1 MASSDL
7 IAFFLGLGLP
17 GMFSLAFAE
26 KFVPII
32 PSYVMLMLLGMTVTE
47 TAMLLPAILAT
58 ATGSLVASLGWYGIG
73 RCLGEDRV
81 QAAVARFG
89 KYVLLRPRTY
99 ERLAAAYRE
108 NRFRVTLIGQTVPVA
123 RIYLALPAGVLKL
136 RPAAFVP
143 AAAIG
148 ILLWN
153 APFLT
158 LGHLLR
164 ESAYDPVDVGFWVSI
179 ALVAA
184 EIGVVAAIR
193 LLVRVRA
200 RRPSP
205 AATDPGSGADLP
217 GYQRSSEDAVLLPL
231 LASVHDRTPLRF
243 RRCLNRLTD
252 TPARRSGDILA
263 CSERANRL
271 RSPWR

>member
-17 GMFSLAFAE
+17 GMFGIAFAE
-26 KFVPII
+26 KLVPII
-32 PSYVMLMLLGMTVTE
+32 PSYVMLMLLGMTVTDS
-47 TAMLLPAILAT
+47 AMLLPALLAT
-58 ATGSLVASLGWYGIG
+58 ATGSLAASLGWYGVG
-73 RCLGEDRV
+73 RWLGERRV
-81 QAAVARFG
+81 RAAVARFG
-89 KYVLLRPRTY
+89 KYVFLRPRTY

-153 APFLT
+153 TPFLT

-164 ESAYDPVDVGFWVSI
+164 ESAYDPVEVGFWVSI
-179 ALVAA
+179 ALVAT
-184 EIGVVAAIR
+184 EVGVVAGIR
-193 LLVRVRA
+193 LLFRIRK
-200 RRPSP
+200 RRPPVAAADLGPGNVPRMP
-205 AATDPGSGADLP
+205 AAIGSRRDIAPCLPGS
-217 GYQRSSEDAVLLPL
+217 
-231 LASVHDRTPLRF
+231 
-243 RRCLNRLTD
+243 
-252 TPARRSGDILA
+252 
-263 CSERANRL
+263 
-271 RSPWR
+271 